1 MLATFSRHIG
11 TSSQLQAGDNGHAT
25 STFHPASAAG
35 SAVMKYQFDFAA
47 VLEYWPLFLQGGW
60 VTLRLTFFA
69 TVLGFVI
76 GTLCAVGRTAGPGWL
91 KRIVGAYVEV
101 IRNTPLLI
109 QSYFLIFGMASA
121 GLRLPILVGATIAL
135 VVNIGAYTTE
145 VMRAGI
151 ESVHRGQLEAAECLG
166 LSRTQVFLHVV
177 LRPAMERVYPALVS
191 QYVLLMLGTSIL
203 SAVGVEELFGIT
215 NRVQSETFR
224 NFEIFVLLGGVYLAL
239 SLVVRA
245 ALWLLGLAL
254 FTRSRRLNKGAWGVI
269 RSAMQRKP
277 TTEVLA

>member
-1 MLATFSRHIG
+1 MS
-11 TSSQLQAGDNGHAT
+11 
-25 STFHPASAAG
+25 
-35 SAVMKYQFDFAA
+35 YQFDFAA
-47 VLEYWPLFLQGGW
+47 VIAYWPLFVQGAW

-69 TVLGFVI
+69 TVLGFAI
-76 GTLCAVGRTAGPGWL
+76 GTLCAIARTSGPVWL
-91 KRIVGAYVEV
+91 KRIVTAYVEV

-121 GLRLPILVGATIAL
+121 GLRLPILLGATIAL

-151 ESVHRGQLEAAECLG
+151 ESIHKGQLEAAECLG
-166 LSRTQVFLHVV
+166 LSKAQVYLHVV

-191 QYVLLMLGTSIL
+191 QYVLLMLGSSIL
-203 SAVGVEELFGIT
+203 SAVGVEELFGIS

-224 NFEIFVLLGGVYLAL
+224 NFEIFVLLGVVYLGL

-245 ALWLLGLAL
+245 ALSLLGLVLFARRRQLGNGLWAAL
-254 FTRSRRLNKGAWGVI
+254 RTFFWSRESTA
-269 RSAMQRKP
+269 
-277 TTEVLA
+277 

>member
-1 MLATFSRHIG
+1 MR
-11 TSSQLQAGDNGHAT
+11 
-25 STFHPASAAG
+25 
-35 SAVMKYQFDFAA
+35 YQFDFAA
-47 VLEYWPLFLQGGW
+47 VIAYWPLFLEGAW

-91 KRIVGAYVEV
+91 KRVVGAYVEIV
-101 IRNTPLLI
+101 RNTPLLI

-151 ESVHRGQLEAAECLG
+151 ESVHKGQLEAAECLG

-224 NFEIFVLLGGVYLAL
+224 NFEIFVLLGFVYLGL
-239 SLVVRA
+239 SVVVRV
-245 ALWLLGLAL
+245 ALWLLGLAI
-254 FTRSRRLNKGAWGVI
+254 FTRSRRLNRGAWGAL
-269 RSAMQRKP
+269 RAMFQRRE
-277 TTEVLA
+277 TEVVA

>member
-1 MLATFSRHIG
+1 
-11 TSSQLQAGDNGHAT
+11 
-25 STFHPASAAG
+25 
-35 SAVMKYQFDFAA
+35 MKYQFDFAA
-47 VLEYWPLFLQGGW
+47 VLEYWPLFLEGSW

-69 TVLGFVI
+69 TILGFVI
-76 GTLCAVGRTAGPGWL
+76 GTLCAVARTAGPGWL
-91 KRIVGAYVEV
+91 KRVVAAYVET

-151 ESVHRGQLEAAECLG
+151 ESVHKGQLEAADCLG

-177 LRPAMERVYPALVS
+177 LRPAMERVYPSLVS
-191 QYVLLMLGTSIL
+191 QYVLLMLATSIL
-203 SAVGVEELFGIT
+203 SAVGVEELFGTT

-224 NFEIFVLLGGVYLAL
+224 NFEIFVVLGVVYLAL
-239 SLVVRA
+239 SLIVRT

-254 FTRSRRLNKGAWGVI
+254 FTRSRRLNKGAWG
-269 RSAMQRKP
+269 AMRTMFQRAD
-277 TTEVLA
+277 TEVVA